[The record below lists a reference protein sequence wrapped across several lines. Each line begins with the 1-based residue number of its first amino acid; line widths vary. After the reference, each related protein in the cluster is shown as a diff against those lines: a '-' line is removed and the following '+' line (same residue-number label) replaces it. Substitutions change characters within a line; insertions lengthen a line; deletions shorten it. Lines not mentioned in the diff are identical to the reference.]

1 MSCAI
6 LFILPRF
13 SVTSACN
20 PSHHY
25 RHVMTEEG
33 KHPILYPVN
42 DYSSCCPVAEQRIS
56 HVQVTN
62 VTIPTGGSQWV
73 PVFTYG
79 SSSSVSAS
87 MKDNQLVLNV
97 RSVCWVYSLLECAAM
112 LYMYFIYIVASRLI
126 SKERGNHFHFAITCH
141 SEKCLRKQLASELVP
156 VLWQKNIK
164 LALVLCWCQGSQQRP
179 LPQVMTN

>member
-1 MSCAI
+1 MSCDI

-97 RSVCWVYSLLECAAM
+97 RSVC
-112 LYMYFIYIVASRLI
+112 
-126 SKERGNHFHFAITCH
+126 
-141 SEKCLRKQLASELVP
+141 
-156 VLWQKNIK
+156 
-164 LALVLCWCQGSQQRP
+164 
-179 LPQVMTN
+179 

>member
-1 MSCAI
+1 MSYAI
-6 LFILPRF
+6 LFILPHF

-97 RSVCWVYSLLECAAM
+97 RSVC
-112 LYMYFIYIVASRLI
+112 
-126 SKERGNHFHFAITCH
+126 
-141 SEKCLRKQLASELVP
+141 
-156 VLWQKNIK
+156 
-164 LALVLCWCQGSQQRP
+164 
-179 LPQVMTN
+179 